1 MRQIFGCQL
10 THAWFLEFSYS
21 IPKKIKKRRVNF
33 PAHVHLKLHIAYNKC
48 ILVAHNARAKE
59 RSDHFVKR
67 DTLMTISDATW
78 WPKSSN
84 VTAVKWKSINNCQF
98 SSVSILNHTGHQKLS
113 FSTKCWQLLFYLK
126 ILFYSMTTFSVIF
139 FCKLRINLVLQNNF
153 VNQ

>member
-10 THAWFLEFSYS
+10 THAWFLEFSNS
-21 IPKKIKKRRVNF
+21 IPKKDKIKRRVNF

-113 FSTKCWQLLFYLK
+113 FSTKCWQLLFYLFLK
-126 ILFYSMTTFSVIF
+126 DLENSILIHDYIF
-139 FCKLRINLVLQNNF
+139 FDFFLQAKN
-153 VNQ
+153 